1 MKKLIAL
8 LALMAL
14 VLAGI
19 PAWARE
25 EQPAEEAWYELDEES
40 RVLTVRL
47 PANPT
52 TGYEWNF
59 DISDPAA
66 LELLT
71 MEYTG
76 DEADEQMVDVGGQWV
91 ASFYSTLEG
100 TGEVDLT
107 LTYQRAGEEAAGEQ
121 RLIKIAIG
129 ENNQLQVLAAEVVD
143 LDA

>member
-1 MKKLIAL
+1 MKKFIAL
-8 LALMAL
+8 LALVAL
-14 VLAGI
+14 ILAAI
-19 PAWARE
+19 PAYARE

-52 TGYEWNF
+52 TGYEWSF

-66 LELLT
+66 LELLA

-76 DEADEQMVDVGGQWV
+76 DQADEQMVGAGGQWV

-100 TGEVDLT
+100 TGEADLT
-107 LTYQRAGEEAAGEQ
+107 LTYQRAGGGDIAQQ
-121 RLIKIAIG
+121 RLIQVSIG
-129 ENNQLQVLAAEVVD
+129 ENNHLQVLAAEVT
-143 LDA
+143 A